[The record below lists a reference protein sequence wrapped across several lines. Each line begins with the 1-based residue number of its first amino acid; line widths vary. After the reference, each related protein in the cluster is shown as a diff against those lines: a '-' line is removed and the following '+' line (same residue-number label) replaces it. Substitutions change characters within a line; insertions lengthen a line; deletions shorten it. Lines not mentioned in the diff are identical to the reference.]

1 RITVDG
7 TPAQTFQAIADKC
20 SDKKI
25 KGLKRLFIRVEGPG
39 KNAATAVRSLGLAI
53 PQMGKAKFTLD
64 QNMVLEFDS
73 GESFKVTFAGSWD
86 RYKRVKTLTDEL
98 SKEASNANVK
108 LVLRAEFDS
117 DLDVG
122 GDQFTM
128 IRDVLESLGIGK
140 IAVEAVPANPEASD
154 G

>member
-1 RITVDG
+1 
-7 TPAQTFQAIADKC
+7 
-20 SDKKI
+20 
-25 KGLKRLFIRVEGPG
+25 LKRLFIRVEGPG

-64 QNMVLEFDS
+64 QNMVLEFGNS
-73 GESFKVTFAGSWD
+73 ESFKVTFAGSWD

-140 IAVEAVPANPEASD
+140 IAVEAVPSSPEASD